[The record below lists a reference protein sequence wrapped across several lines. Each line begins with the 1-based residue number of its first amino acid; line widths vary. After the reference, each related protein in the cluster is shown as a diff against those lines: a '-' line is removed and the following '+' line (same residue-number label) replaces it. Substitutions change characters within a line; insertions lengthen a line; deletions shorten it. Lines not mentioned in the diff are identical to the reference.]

1 MTKNS
6 RIKKDKVFLK
16 ENGYARIK
24 NTRSYNYHGNW
35 ETATMVYTCK
45 KNKETFEQV
54 IMPKENEFDYIWD
67 NQIKPELKGYD
78 VLHKKQ
84 DVNSS
89 GVLYNLVTK
98 KDNQTVIVYIAYDVA
113 NNVVS
118 KKETVINGEPYV

>member
-16 ENGYARIK
+16 ENGYTRIK

-35 ETATMVYTCK
+35 EIATMVYTCK

-54 IMPKENEFDYIWD
+54 IMPKENEFNYIWD
-67 NQIKPELKGYD
+67 NKIKPELKGYD

-89 GVLYNLVTK
+89 GVLYNLITK